1 MGIDINLS
9 DMNISDN
16 ARVLN
21 NVTIRSSEDVSLNL
35 NNLKLGECSVV
46 LDNLTINSI
55 LDELNKVA
63 KKMDKSTDEYSGIHE
78 ILKNKHWNKDNFIT
92 CITKH
97 MSEFSQGVLAS
108 IVANILTNL

>member
-63 KKMDKSTDEYSGIHE
+63 KKMDKSTE
-78 ILKNKHWNKDNFIT
+78 
-92 CITKH
+92 
-97 MSEFSQGVLAS
+97 
-108 IVANILTNL
+108 